1 MLLAEIE
8 SRRRRGSEGE
18 NILDILINAHDG
30 GDRFT
35 DATFAYQ
42 GGGRG
47 LPEAQIS
54 VLEQLVQNG
63 LQPDLTLYLDMP
75 ATVGLTRID
84 DREHDRMERE
94 QVQIFEAVRSAYL
107 ARAAGDPRFRIV
119 DADGTLTEVGSR
131 IQAIVADFLDSE
143 C

>member
-1 MLLAEIE
+1 MIVI
-8 SRRRRGSEGE
+8 S
-18 NILDILINAHDG
+18 
-30 GDRFT
+30 DRYA